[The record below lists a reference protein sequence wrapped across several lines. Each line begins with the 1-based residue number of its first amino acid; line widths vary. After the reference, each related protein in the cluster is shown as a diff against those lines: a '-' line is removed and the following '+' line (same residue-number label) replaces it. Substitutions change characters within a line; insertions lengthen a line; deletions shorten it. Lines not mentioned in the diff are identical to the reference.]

1 MFRSWGSKE
10 MHAFLDYV
18 WSLVLF
24 LASTLYSHKPL
35 FAKGDGTISKLNK
48 TVMQIAIEISM
59 YPFRPNYE
67 QPILNFI
74 GLLKDEDG
82 LRVQVNDMSTQ
93 IFGDFDTVMPRLQTA
108 MKQAFTEEHTTVMV
122 MKVLHVPE

>member
-1 MFRSWGSKE
+1 
-10 MHAFLDYV
+10 
-18 WSLVLF
+18 
-24 LASTLYSHKPL
+24 
-35 FAKGDGTISKLNK
+35 
-48 TVMQIAIEISM
+48 MQIAVEISM
-59 YPFRPNYE
+59 YPFRPDYE

>member
-1 MFRSWGSKE
+1 
-10 MHAFLDYV
+10 
-18 WSLVLF
+18 
-24 LASTLYSHKPL
+24 
-35 FAKGDGTISKLNK
+35 
-48 TVMQIAIEISM
+48 MQIAIEISM
-59 YPFRPNYE
+59 YPFRPDYE

-93 IFGDFDTVMPRLQTA
+93 IFGAFDTVMPRLQTA
-108 MKQAFTEEHTTVMV
+108 MRQAFTEEQTTVMV

>member
-1 MFRSWGSKE
+1 
-10 MHAFLDYV
+10 
-18 WSLVLF
+18 
-24 LASTLYSHKPL
+24 
-35 FAKGDGTISKLNK
+35 
-48 TVMQIAIEISM
+48 MQIAIEISM
-59 YPFRPNYE
+59 YPFRPDYE

-108 MKQAFTEEHTTVMV
+108 MKQGFTEEHTTVMV